1 MNYAAGDARQGGTGK
16 FVVFRKDGEAMLA
29 LATLDDCDQHMDIVR
44 RFQFETGASAFDWR
58 VRGGGWWRYDA
69 EAGEVRLYG
78 SSARYGPFDPSDLT
92 GLADGDVFPAARTI
106 VERDA

>member
-1 MNYAAGDARQGGTGK
+1 VNYADVAARRGGTGK
-16 FVVFRKDGEAMLA
+16 FVVLRKDDDAMLV

-44 RFQFETGASAFDWR
+44 RFQFETGASSFDWR

-78 SSARYGPFDPSDLT
+78 SSARYGAFDVADLS
-92 GLADGDVFPAARTI
+92 GLSDGDVFPAART
-106 VERDA
+106 VVAGQ